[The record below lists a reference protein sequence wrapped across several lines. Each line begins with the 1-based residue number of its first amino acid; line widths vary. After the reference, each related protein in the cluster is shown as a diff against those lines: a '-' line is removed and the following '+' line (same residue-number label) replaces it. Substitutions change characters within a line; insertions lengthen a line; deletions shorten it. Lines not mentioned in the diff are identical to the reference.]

1 VLPPGSEIAFLA
13 PLSIDLFDPG
23 DRLSQALTRFGVH
36 TVRDLLRLPRRALA
50 HRLGPEILSL
60 SARARGEELE
70 VPLTQPTDRR
80 VEEALDLEHA
90 IDHLE
95 PLRFVLRGLI
105 SRLTERLL
113 LRSLACGT
121 LDLRLALEGGG
132 HDVRRVGVAAPTRDV
147 RVLLRLVVLGLET
160 RPPEAPVESV
170 SLATEGRP
178 ARADQLDLF
187 RPRGPDPSSLDRTL
201 CELESL
207 CGPGR
212 VGAPEV
218 ADDHRPDAFGLKPFE
233 PRPTPKDQPREP
245 SRATLEPG
253 GSQPGSLSVR
263 ALRPPVAAQVQV
275 HRGRPSSIR
284 SAVSTGHVV
293 HAAGPWRTTGRW
305 WSEEQRFAVD
315 YFDLQVSDGTLLRIR
330 FDWIEKT
337 WHIDA
342 VYD

>member
-1 VLPPGSEIAFLA
+1 VLPPGSESAFLA
-13 PLSIDLFDPG
+13 PLSIDLFDPD

-36 TVRDLLRLPRRALA
+36 TVRDLLHLPRRALA

-113 LRSLACGT
+113 LRSLACGS
-121 LDLRLALEGGG
+121 LDLRLALEGGR
-132 HDVRRVGVAAPTRDV
+132 HDVRQVGVAAPTCDV
-147 RVLLRLVVLGLET
+147 RVLLRLVVLALET
-160 RPPEAPVESV
+160 RPPVAPIESV

-187 RPRGPDPSSLDRTL
+187 RPHGPDPSSLDRTL

-233 PRPTPKDQPREP
+233 PRPASKDPPREP
-245 SRATLEPG
+245 SRAVLEPG
-253 GSQPGSLSVR
+253 GSLAVR

-275 HRGRPSSIR
+275 HRGRPASIR
-284 SAVSTGHVV
+284 STVSTGHVV
-293 HAAGPWRTTGRW
+293 HAAGPWRTTGHW

-315 YFDLQVSDGTLLRIR
+315 YFDLQVSDGTLLRLR

-337 WHIDA
+337 WQIDA